1 MRQLFL
7 RGYDEEW
14 AADLVLELQAA
25 QEIYQRDPL
34 AQSLLIGKD
43 HVFVAE
49 EGLLQAGQA
58 ALLEL
63 EELEVLALEDDLLGV
78 LFILQALG
86 LLTAALGGVLP
97 HERLYE
103 GIEDLLL
110 LTEDFG
116 IADTLLALQQLF
128 LDFEELRLV
137 IDHLGV
143 DQPPAHAYLPF
154 FSQKIL
160 HLAHIVPLQSTYRLP

>member
-7 RGYDEEW
+7 RGDDEER

-34 AQSLLIGKD
+34 AQSLLIGKH
-43 HVFVAE
+43 HVFVRE
-49 EGLLQAGQA
+49 EGLLQARQA

-78 LFILQALG
+78 LLILQALG
-86 LLTAALGGVLP
+86 LLAAALCCVVP
-97 HERLYE
+97 HQRLYE

-110 LTEDFG
+110 LTEDLG
-116 IADTLLALQQLF
+116 IADTLLALEQLL
-128 LDFEELRLV
+128 LDLEELRLV

-143 DQPPAHAYLPF
+143 YQAPAHAYLPLL
-154 FSQKIL
+154 SQEVL
-160 HLAHIVPLQSTYRLP
+160 HLAHIVPL